1 MQIDYLVIGQG
12 ISGTW
17 LSYYLQKQGK
27 QFIVIDNNFNN
38 APSRIAAGIINPVT
52 GRRHAT
58 VWMVDE
64 QLPFAWNAYTE
75 LGQALDIPAIS
86 QKKIIDFF
94 PSAQMR
100 LSFQQRVDE
109 KADYVSISREE
120 DRFRSLFNY
129 DLGFGEIDPV
139 YTVHLENILPAW
151 RKQLL
156 EKRSLLEEE
165 FILSELQVKKD
176 KILYRDIIAEKIIF
190 CDGPSCAVN
199 PWFEKLP
206 FAPNKGEALTLQ
218 INELPPSVIYK
229 KGLTLVPLAD
239 AGHWWIGSA
248 YEWDFIDVGPTEAF
262 RSKVASLLKEWVK
275 LPFGITGHFA
285 SLRPATLERRPFV
298 GLHPI
303 QPNIGILNG
312 MGTKGCS
319 LAPFFAK
326 QLTDHLLQGI
336 PITPEADIKRFAKIL
351 SRQAPL

>member
-1 MQIDYLVIGQG
+1 MQVDYLIIGQG

-17 LSYYLQKQGK
+17 LSYYLRKENK
-27 QFIVIDNNFNN
+27 SFLIIDNNFKR

-58 VWMVDE
+58 VWLVDE
-64 QLPFAWNAYTE
+64 LLPFAWNAYTE
-75 LGQALDIPAIS
+75 LARTLGIPAIS

-109 KADYVSISREE
+109 KADHVSISREE
-120 DRFRSLFNY
+120 NRFRNLFNY

-139 YTVHLENILPAW
+139 YTVHLVNILPVW

-156 EKRSLLEEE
+156 EKGSLLEEE
-165 FILSELQVKKD
+165 FVLSELQVKKD

-190 CDGPSCAVN
+190 CDGPSCAAN

-218 INELPPSVIYK
+218 IKDLPPENIYK
-229 KGLTLVPLAD
+229 RGLTLAPLAD

-248 YEWDFIDVGPTEAF
+248 YE
-262 RSKVASLLKEWVK
+262 
-275 LPFGITGHFA
+275 
-285 SLRPATLERRPFV
+285 
-298 GLHPI
+298 
-303 QPNIGILNG
+303 
-312 MGTKGCS
+312 
-319 LAPFFAK
+319 
-326 QLTDHLLQGI
+326 
-336 PITPEADIKRFAKIL
+336 
-351 SRQAPL
+351 

>member
-1 MQIDYLVIGQG
+1 MQVDYLIIGQG

-17 LSYYLQKQGK
+17 LSYYLLQEGK
-27 QFIVIDNNFNN
+27 SFLVIDNNFKN

-58 VWMVDE
+58 VWLVDE
-64 QLPFAWNAYTE
+64 LLPFAWKAYTE
-75 LGQALDIPAIS
+75 LGQALGIPVIS

-100 LSFQQRVDE
+100 LSFRQRVDE
-109 KADYVSISREE
+109 KADYVHISKEE
-120 DRFRSLFNY
+120 NTFRSLFNY

-139 YTVHLENILPAW
+139 YTVYLENILPAW
-151 RKQLL
+151 RKQLQ
-156 EKRSLLEEE
+156 EKKLLLEEE
-165 FILSELQVKKD
+165 FVLSELQVKKEE
-176 KILYRDIIAEKIIF
+176 IRYRDIIAKKIIF
-190 CDGPSCAVN
+190 CDGPSCAAN

-206 FAPNKGEALTLQ
+206 FAHNKGEALTLQ
-218 INELPPSVIYK
+218 INDLPTGNIYK
-229 KGLTLVPLAD
+229 RGLTLAPLAD

-248 YEWDFIDVGPTEAF
+248 YEWEFTDADPTEAF
-262 RSKVASLLKEWVK
+262 RSKVGSLLKEWLK
-275 LPFGITGHFA
+275 LPFEIIDHFA

-303 QPNIGILNG
+303 QSNIGILNG

-326 QLTDHLLQGI
+326 KLSDHLLHGM
-336 PITPEADIKRFAKIL
+336 PITPEADIKRFSKTLA
-351 SRQAPL
+351 R